1 MAIVCF
7 VLQLTFIA
15 FYALSL
21 LEVVNIDPSIQTH
34 LLIGAVWSSILLK
47 LEEESKEYYEK

>member
-1 MAIVCF
+1 MAIVYF

-15 FYALSL
+15 FYTLSF